1 MKKTLARTTA
11 ASKPFRDAVAEMDK
25 PRLTESVRDA
35 QRGAPLLRAFKED
48 IDSKQIDSPCP
59 DELHGS

>member
-1 MKKTLARTTA
+1 MKKTPPRNTA

-35 QRGAPLLRAFKED
+35 QQGAPSVRAFKGD